1 MTMWVKARARLKT
14 LGARDIAMIAVFS
27 GLVFVL
33 TMVAIPMPAG
43 GFWHAGNAMI
53 ILAGLMF
60 GGLVGGLCGG
70 IGATLAD
77 LVLGYGMWA
86 PWTLWIKFFVGFL
99 PGVVSDGTSVPRTIV
114 GVCLGWLANFVLYA
128 IAYWVMLGWPAMIQ
142 WFSADLLLIAY
153 TIGAPIVIWFAL
165 KKGFPRVF
173 DYRESV
179 KSTLAIYLQRGRREA
194 PTPSE

>member
-1 MTMWVKARARLKT
+1 MTGWRTPQARLKT
-14 LGARDIAMIAVFS
+14 LGAKDIALIAVFS

-33 TMVAIPMPAG
+33 TMFAVPMPAG

-60 GGLVGGLCGG
+60 GGLVGGLCGS

-86 PWTLWIKFFVGFL
+86 PWTVWIKFFVGFL
-99 PGVVSDGTSVPRTIV
+99 PGIVSDGKSVPRTVV
-114 GVCLGWLANFVLYA
+114 GVCLGWLANFLLYA
-128 IAYWVMLGWPAMIQ
+128 IAYAVMLGWPAMIQ
-142 WFSADLLLIAY
+142 WLSADLLIVAY
-153 TIGAPIVIWFAL
+153 TIGAPLVAWFAL
-165 KKGFPRVF
+165 RRGFPRIF

-179 KSTLAIYLQRGRREA
+179 KSTLAIYFQRSTERGKQA
-194 PTPSE
+194 NT

>member
-1 MTMWVKARARLKT
+1 MIGWKTARARLKT
-14 LGARDIAMIAVFS
+14 LGAKDIAIIAVFS

-33 TMVAIPMPAG
+33 TMFAVPMPAG
-43 GFWHAGNAMI
+43 EFWHAGNAMI

-60 GGLVGGLCGG
+60 GGLVGGFCGA

-99 PGVVSDGTSVPRTIV
+99 PGIVSDGKSVPRTIV
-114 GVCLGWLANFVLYA
+114 GICLGWLANFLLYA
-128 IAYWVMLGWPAMIQ
+128 VAYAVMLGWPAMIQ
-142 WFSADLLLIAY
+142 WFSADLLLVAY
-153 TIGAPIVIWFAL
+153 TIGAPLVAWFAL
-165 KKGFPRVF
+165 RKGFPRIF

-179 KSTLAIYLQRGRREA
+179 KSNLAIYFQTEKDRDVGA
-194 PTPSE
+194 